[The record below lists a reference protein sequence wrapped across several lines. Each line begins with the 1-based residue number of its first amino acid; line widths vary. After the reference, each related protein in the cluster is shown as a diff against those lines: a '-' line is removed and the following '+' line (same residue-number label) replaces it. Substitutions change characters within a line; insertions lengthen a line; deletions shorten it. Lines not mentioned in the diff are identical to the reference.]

1 MTLENDYKLTAQEV
15 YRRFISSLP
24 SEVTREY
31 YHRWLHYFMDWLQID
46 WEEYD
51 RLLDYD
57 PRMLQSK
64 IIDYVIWM
72 KDEKKLSSS
81 SIKIRI
87 AALHHFYDMAEYE
100 GLKWKIIEK
109 FKPESDI
116 VAEDRPYIK
125 EEIAKMLDNTLIS
138 KRDRGIILLFASSG
152 IREGALTKLTIKDLT
167 PIEKYNIYMLTIY
180 RKSKRDKYI
189 TFCTSEAR
197 RAIDDYLQW
206 RQKLGEKLTADSPV
220 FRRSFNKKDVLQ
232 IRNMIKP
239 LSRHGVAYIIRSIAI
254 SAGIIEKKPPTETE
268 TDVRGRCR
276 GEIMAV
282 HGLRKHFDTTC
293 EMAGVDTLFVEMLMG
308 HKIGLKQHYFKPTEQ
323 EILEGNDKKR
333 GYIAAITDL
342 TIQATKEENQKLRE
356 QVLQLRQNDSE
367 LKIMRSKYE
376 NDMKVM
382 REEMEK
388 KFQHILAKIDVATLK

>member
-1 MTLENDYKLTAQEV
+1 MTLENDYKLTAQDV

-24 SEVTREY
+24 SEMTKEY
-31 YHRWLHYFMDWLQID
+31 YHRCLHYFMDRLHID
-46 WEEYD
+46 REEYD
-51 RLLDYD
+51 KLLNYD
-57 PRMLQSK
+57 PRVLQSK

-109 FKPESDI
+109 FKPEGDL
-116 VAEDRPYIK
+116 VAEDRPYTK

-138 KRDRGIILLFASSG
+138 KRDRSIILLFASSG

-180 RKSKRDKYI
+180 RKSKKDKYT

-239 LSRHGVAYIIRSIAI
+239 LSRHGVAYIIRSITI
-254 SAGIIEKKPPTETE
+254 SAGIRQIKPLTETN
-268 TDVRGRCR
+268 TIGKCR
-276 GEIMAV
+276 GEIMVV
-282 HGLRKHFDTTC
+282 HGLRKFFDTTC
-293 EMAGVDTLFVEMLMG
+293 EMV
-308 HKIGLKQHYFKPTEQ
+308 
-323 EILEGNDKKR
+323 
-333 GYIAAITDL
+333 
-342 TIQATKEENQKLRE
+342 
-356 QVLQLRQNDSE
+356 
-367 LKIMRSKYE
+367 
-376 NDMKVM
+376 
-382 REEMEK
+382 
-388 KFQHILAKIDVATLK
+388 